1 MLKNCLGFCTAYAH
15 LHRWGPFHKPDLV
28 LTQNLSILKMRETEF
43 SVSKN
48 EVTQT
53 REGGETRGCFRDVIV
68 VSTCLGIFLSGW
80 PPASEMH
87 VQPDSG

>member
-1 MLKNCLGFCTAYAH
+1 
-15 LHRWGPFHKPDLV
+15 
-28 LTQNLSILKMRETEF
+28 MRETEF